1 MATND
6 NSDQHKIERTD
17 LRELERGGRRNADG
31 AASRLPLIGGLGLV
45 GLLLVGLLVWW
56 FLFRDT
62 SASSV
67 ADEEAAQARQEAIEA
82 AAADPAAANDEG
94 AATTETTDQTEADRT
109 TDQADVPAGAAGSLD
124 GLWTVDTSIGTFNDA
139 CLESVC
145 DSTFVGF
152 RINEELSG
160 IGAKTVVGRTPGVSG
175 SIEIAGTQIVA
186 VDMIADMRQLITDSG
201 PRTDALKGASGG
213 LETDTFPQATFVL
226 TEPIEMGSLPAEG
239 TAVTVQA
246 TGDLTVHGVSRIV
259 TIPLT
264 AELQAGVISVFG
276 SLEGMLLSDYD
287 IPTPSAIVVLSVEDN
302 ATMELQLWLSR

>member
-1 MATND
+1 MAANEESGRD
-6 NSDQHKIERTD
+6 KIERTD
-17 LRELERGGRRNADG
+17 VRDLERKGRAAG
-31 AASRLPLIGGLGLV
+31 ASGSSRLPMIGGLGLV
-45 GLLLVGLLVWW
+45 GLVLVGLLVWW

-67 ADEEAAQARQEAIEA
+67 ADEAAAQARQEAIA
-82 AAADPAAANDEG
+82 AAA
-94 AATTETTDQTEADRT
+94 TETDSPASADIVEGDGGGASYD
-109 TDQADVPAGAAGSLD
+109 DQADVPAGAGGSLE
-124 GLWTVDTSIGTFNDA
+124 GLWTVDTTIGTFNDA

-160 IGAKTVVGRTPGVSG
+160 IGAKTVVGRTPGVNG

-201 PRTDALKGASGG
+201 PRTDALKTAAGG
-213 LETDTFPQATFVL
+213 LETETFPQASFTL

-239 TAVTVQA
+239 TAITVQA

>member
-1 MATND
+1 MAAND
-6 NSDQHKIERTD
+6 EIERTD
-17 LRELERGGRRNADG
+17 LRELEQSGRRTGTDRS
-31 AASRLPLIGGLGLV
+31 SRLPLIGGLGLI
-45 GLLLVGLLVWW
+45 GLLLLGLLLWW

-67 ADEEAAQARQEAIEA
+67 ADEDAALARQEAVQ
-82 AAADPAAANDEG
+82 
-94 AATTETTDQTEADRT
+94 AATESETTSDDASAEAQS

-124 GLWTVDTSIGTFNDA
+124 GVWNVDTSIGTFNDA

-145 DSTFVGF
+145 DATFVGF
-152 RINEELSG
+152 RIDEELSG
-160 IGAKTVVGRTPGVSG
+160 IGAKTVVGRTPGVTG
-175 SIEIAGTQIVA
+175 SVEIAGAQIVS
-186 VDMIADMRQLITDSG
+186 VEMVADMQQLITDSG
-201 PRTDALKGASGG
+201 PRTDALKTDSGG
-213 LETDTFPQATFVL
+213 LATDAFPQASFSL
-226 TEPIEMGSLPAEG
+226 TQPIDMGLLPAEG

-246 TGDLTVHGVSRIV
+246 TGDLTVRGVTRSV